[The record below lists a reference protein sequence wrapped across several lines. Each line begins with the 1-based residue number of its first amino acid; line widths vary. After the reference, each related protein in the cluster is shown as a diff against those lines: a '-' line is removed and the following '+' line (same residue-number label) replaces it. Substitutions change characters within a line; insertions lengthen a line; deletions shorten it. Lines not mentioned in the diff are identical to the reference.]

1 MRLPNVSSVNRPLS
15 PQSPL
20 HLVRTNARPH
30 TPLDEAELVSGVLR
44 GDAIAAGAL
53 WDVYMPLVRGLMA
66 KTLGSRCEVDDGVQD
81 VFLKVFKGLPRLR
94 QVESLRSYIVATTLT
109 TVRSELRKRRL
120 RRLFGFETQWQEL
133 PEVAIA
139 PVDLGMRNALRRLE
153 EALDELTP
161 DDRMAFCLR
170 YVEAMELTEVAA
182 ATGWSLASTKRYLAR
197 AKKRLWVLVHRDPEL
212 APYLNH
218 AAGHAEEESQ

>member
-1 MRLPNVSSVNRPLS
+1 MNRPLF
-15 PQSPL
+15 PHSPL
-20 HLVRTNARPH
+20 QLVRASDARLAPV
-30 TPLDEAELVSGVLR
+30 DDAELIAGVIG
-44 GDAIAAGAL
+44 GDAQSAGAL
-53 WDVYMPLVRGLMA
+53 WDRYMPLVRGLMA
-66 KTLGSRCEVDDGVQD
+66 KTLGSRSEVDDGVQD
-81 VFLKVFKGLPRLR
+81 VFFKVFKALPQLR
-94 QVESLRSYIVATTLT
+94 QAESLRSYIVATTLT

-133 PEVAIA
+133 PEVPTA
-139 PVDLGMRNALRRLE
+139 PADLSTRTALRRLE
-153 EALDELTP
+153 EALDKLSP

-212 APYLNH
+212 APYLNN
-218 AAGHAEEESQ
+218 AAGNAEEESQ